1 MPLAPPANHPAPMAK
16 KKDTGWTPAWL
27 RHRALLAGEVIL
39 VVGVIQE
46 LIQRQ
51 MNHLGLPPYGKVLW
65 IMACTLGVFGVLLLV
80 IQPVIKSSLAKTHDV
95 VQAILLPLP
104 LLLVHGVIYVGLFYL
119 YAFVWEQVVWP
130 LPGVH

>member
-1 MPLAPPANHPAPMAK
+1 MAK
-16 KKDTGWTPAWL
+16 KKDSNWTPAWL

-65 IMACTLGVFGVLLLV
+65 IMACTLGVLGVLLLV
-80 IQPVIKSSLAKTHDV
+80 IQAVIKRSLAKTHQV
-95 VQAILLPLP
+95 VQAIPLP
-104 LLLVHGVIYVGLFYL
+104 VPLLVVHALIYVALFYL
-119 YAFVWEQVVWP
+119 YAFVWEQSVWP
-130 LPGVH
+130 LLGAH